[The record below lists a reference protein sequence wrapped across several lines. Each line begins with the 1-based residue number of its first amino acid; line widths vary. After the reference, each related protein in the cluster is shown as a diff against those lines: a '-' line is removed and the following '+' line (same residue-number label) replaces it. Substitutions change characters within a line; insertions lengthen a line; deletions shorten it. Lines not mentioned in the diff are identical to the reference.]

1 MTTEVDY
8 KEFQTM
14 LNSHSPEE
22 QFTEDEAA
30 EAYHNLTEFFMVLV
44 QINEREKIVP
54 IEETSKPE
62 PHNK

>member
-1 MTTEVDY
+1 
-8 KEFQTM
+8 M

>member
-1 MTTEVDY
+1 MTTEIDY

-54 IEETSKPE
+54 VEGALEPE
-62 PHNK
+62 PRNK